1 MSDAADKLAQTRLA
15 IIAHLQGRER
25 RHEHRGAERY
35 ADPQQDAQYAE
46 QADGSRAR
54 SGARGAGRR
63 SPSGW
68 LHHAQHVARSW
79 WRHHPASMGLEL
91 VTPALSSYAARKPV
105 QYLGIAAAIGAVV
118 MVVRPWRLI
127 SVTGLI
133 VAIVKS
139 SQLSSVVMSAM
150 AGADFGKEDDEPP
163 V

>member
-1 MSDAADKLAQTRLA
+1 MSDAADKLARTRLA

-35 ADPQQDAQYAE
+35 ADPQQDAHYE
-46 QADGSRAR
+46 ERTGPPRAR
-54 SGARGAGRR
+54 NGGRR
-63 SPSGW
+63 SPTSW
-68 LHHAQHVARSW
+68 LQHAQHVARSW
-79 WRHHPASMGLEL
+79 WRQHPASMGLEL

-105 QYLGIAAAIGAVV
+105 QYLGIAAAAGAVF

-150 AGADFGKEDDEPP
+150 SGAAFGTEDDEPP

>member
-1 MSDAADKLAQTRLA
+1 MSDAAAKLAQTRLA
-15 IIAHLQGRER
+15 IIAQLQGRER
-25 RHEHRGAERY
+25 RHQHRGAERY
-35 ADPQQDAQYAE
+35 EDPHQDAQDE
-46 QADGSRAR
+46 EETERPRAR
-54 SGARGAGRR
+54 RGRGAGRR
-63 SPSGW
+63 SPAGW
-68 LHHAQHVARSW
+68 LHHAQHAARNW

-105 QYLGIAAAIGAVV
+105 QYLAIAAALGAVF

-150 AGADFGKEDDEPP
+150 SGADFGKEDEEPP

>member
-35 ADPQQDAQYAE
+35 EDPQQGAQHE
-46 QADGSRAR
+46 GQGEPPRAR
-54 SGARGAGRR
+54 GSGRR
-63 SPSGW
+63 TPSGW

-105 QYLGIAAAIGAVV
+105 QYLGIAAAVGAVV

-127 SVTGLI
+127 SVTGLV
-133 VAIVKS
+133 VALVKS
-139 SQLSSVVMSAM
+139 SQLSGMVLSAM
-150 AGADFGKEDDEPP
+150 SGANYGKEDDEPP

>member
-35 ADPQQDAQYAE
+35 ADPQQSAQE
-46 QADGSRAR
+46 EERTDRAR
-54 SGARGAGRR
+54 ARDGGRR
-63 SPSGW
+63 SPAGW
-68 LHHAQHVARSW
+68 LRHAQHVARSW

-91 VTPALSSYAARKPV
+91 VTPALASYAARKPV
-105 QYLGIAAAIGAVV
+105 QYLGIAAAAGAVF
-118 MVVRPWRLI
+118 MVIRPWRLI

-150 AGADFGKEDDEPP
+150 AGADFGKDDGEPP

>member
-1 MSDAADKLAQTRLA
+1 MSDAADRLAQTRLA

-35 ADPQQDAQYAE
+35 SDPQQDAPE
-46 QADGSRAR
+46 ENRADRP
-54 SGARGAGRR
+54 RGR
-63 SPSGW
+63 SPAGW
-68 LHHAQHVARSW
+68 LRHAQHVARSW

-105 QYLGIAAAIGAVV
+105 QYLGIAAAVGAVLV
-118 MVVRPWRLI
+118 LVRPWRLI

-139 SQLSSVVMSAM
+139 SQLSSVVMSAL
-150 AGADFGKEDDEPP
+150 AGTDFGKEDGEPP

>member
-1 MSDAADKLAQTRLA
+1 MSDAADKLAATRLA

-35 ADPQQDAQYAE
+35 ADPLQDAQDE
-46 QADGSRAR
+46 ERTERPRAR
-54 SGARGAGRR
+54 NGGRR
-63 SPSGW
+63 SPAGW
-68 LHHAQHVARSW
+68 LQHAQHVARSW

-105 QYLGIAAAIGAVV
+105 QYLGIAAAVGAVF

-150 AGADFGKEDDEPP
+150 SGADFGKDDGEPP

>member
-1 MSDAADKLAQTRLA
+1 MSDAADKLARTRLA
-15 IIAHLQGRER
+15 IIAQAQSRER
-25 RHEHRGAERY
+25 RHERRGASRS
-35 ADPQQDAQYAE
+35 DGPRE
-46 QADGSRAR
+46 QAGGDEEPRQEAN
-54 SGARGAGRR
+54 GADRGGPA
-63 SPSGW
+63 GW
-68 LHHAQHVARSW
+68 LRHARRVASSW

-91 VTPALSSYAARKPV
+91 VTPALSAYAARKPV
-105 QYLGIAAAIGAVV
+105 QYLAIAAAAGAVV
-118 MVVRPWRLI
+118 MLVRPWRLI

>member
-1 MSDAADKLAQTRLA
+1 MSDAADKLAATRLA

-35 ADPQQDAQYAE
+35 ADPQQDAQDE
-46 QADGSRAR
+46 ERTGRPRAR
-54 SGARGAGRR
+54 NGGRRR
-63 SPSGW
+63 SPAGW
-68 LHHAQHVARSW
+68 LQHAQHVARSW
-79 WRHHPASMGLEL
+79 WRRHPASMGLEL

-105 QYLGIAAAIGAVV
+105 QYLAIAAAVGAVF

-150 AGADFGKEDDEPP
+150 AGADFGKEDGEPP

>member
-1 MSDAADKLAQTRLA
+1 MSDAADRLARTRLA
-15 IIAHLQGRER
+15 IIAQAQSRER
-25 RHEHRGAERY
+25 RHERRG
-35 ADPQQDAQYAE
+35 
-46 QADGSRAR
+46 
-54 SGARGAGRR
+54 GAGRSDDAR
-63 SPSGW
+63 QHAGTDEELRRERDAADRHGPARW
-68 LHHAQHVARSW
+68 LRHARHAVRSW

-91 VTPALSSYAARKPV
+91 VTPALSAYAARKPV
-105 QYLGIAAAIGAVV
+105 QYLAIAAAAGAVV
-118 MVVRPWRLI
+118 MLVRPWRLI

>member
-35 ADPQQDAQYAE
+35 ADPQQDAQDEDAT
-46 QADGSRAR
+46 ARPRAR
-54 SGARGAGRR
+54 SGGRGAGRR
-63 SPSGW
+63 GPAGW

-79 WRHHPASMGLEL
+79 WRHHPASTGLEL

-105 QYLGIAAAIGAVV
+105 QYLAIAAAAGALI

-139 SQLSSVVMSAM
+139 SQLSSVVMAAM
-150 AGADFGKEDDEPP
+150 SGADFGKEDDEPP